1 MSDNSNTV
9 SGLKQDVGKATE
21 KVSDHAQKVAD
32 KTGDKAQDLNPESK
46 PSILEQ
52 GQKWVQDTGNYV
64 HEQASHLFNSGNK
77 EGQAQQGGKDIN
89 ESLGH
94 LKDDARDYANKAMD
108 TASKYLHQGG
118 DKAGEAASNAQK

>member
-32 KTGDKAQDLNPESK
+32 KAGDKAQELNPESK

-64 HEQASHLFNSGNK
+64 QEQANQLFNSGSK
-77 EGQAQQGGKDIN
+77 EGQAQEGGKGIN
-89 ESLGH
+89 ESLSN
-94 LKDDARDYANKAMD
+94 LKDDAREYANKAMD

-118 DKAGEAASNAQK
+118 DKASEAADKAQK